1 MLAKFPEKSMHVVR
15 WVLALGW
22 LLLILSLFYDPFSI
36 WLTDSSQ
43 TWSPFRIN
51 PQTCIKVQG
60 SCLPQVPYPLG
71 NSLFWGLIIP
81 TGVFAILVFGHEF
94 WRRVCPLSFFSQ
106 LPRALG
112 KQRRIK
118 GKELAKIKPDSWLGK
133 NYVYLQ
139 FAILY
144 VGVCARILFFDSHRL
159 SLGLLLLGTIVT
171 AIIVGYLFA
180 GKSWCHYFCPMGP
193 VQTFYGEP
201 RGLLTSIAHETQR
214 TGITQSMCRRIGET
228 GKEESA
234 CVACN
239 SPCVD
244 IDAERSYWDKINRPD
259 HKFLYYNYVGLVIG
273 FFLYYYLYAGNWQY
287 LLSGAWSRQ
296 SNQLEILFNPG
307 FYLFNTPIPIPRLV
321 AVPLT
326 IGLSCFLTY
335 CLGKYLEKFYKSY
348 RLQQNSNFTSQ
359 QLQHQ
364 IFTFC
369 TFITFNFFFIFAGRG
384 YINKLPVQLQYLF
397 NVLIVLVSTLW
408 LYRTWGRS
416 ADVYSKESLASR
428 LRKQLAQLQL
438 DVSRFVEG
446 RSLESL
452 NSDEVYVLAKI
463 LPGFTG
469 EKRMQAYKGVLKEAL
484 EEGYVNS
491 SSSLEVLVQ
500 MRQELGISEAEHLR
514 AITELGIEDP
524 DLFDPQQTRTKEN
537 QLRLQSFRQQ
547 IHGLVTGKR
556 RRGATGLGK
565 ELLKV
570 IKKEKSV
577 HDVLQKDGINMVA
590 LSQEYGISA
599 EEETKILNELDPDV
613 NFLQRSEILLSQ
625 LESLHSTNISLE
637 NQKKNTPNQ
646 PDLLAAIDLLQSTIH
661 DKQKLFVKGIL
672 EILEPREPGANTTQI
687 ALALASLA
695 PQVTGD
701 ILADISLK
709 WSEKLHPTLVKR
721 LYQQIDFMK
730 TFSNTTTESDLVG
743 HLESLFY
750 DGDSLTKA
758 ISLYLL
764 NSVNAVRAE
773 EQARQLLD
781 SYLMIN
787 PLVKETAQALLKK
800 DITTLG
806 TLNKLLYLAGCDL
819 FKPLKT
825 ASLLELAYQTEVKVY
840 GANSVILDVD
850 SYCEDILVL
859 VKGKVEEI
867 MAGKGTILQP
877 VQILNQSEIL
887 AKTSQNSTLRVRD
900 WEALL
905 LSIEGRLF
913 EQFFYQDRDFAR
925 KVLAQESLRLQVRL

>member
-1 MLAKFPEKSMHVVR
+1 
-15 WVLALGW
+15 
-22 LLLILSLFYDPFSI
+22 
-36 WLTDSSQ
+36 
-43 TWSPFRIN
+43 
-51 PQTCIKVQG
+51 
-60 SCLPQVPYPLG
+60 
-71 NSLFWGLIIP
+71 
-81 TGVFAILVFGHEF
+81 
-94 WRRVCPLSFFSQ
+94 
-106 LPRALG
+106 
-112 KQRRIK
+112 
-118 GKELAKIKPDSWLGK
+118 
-133 NYVYLQ
+133 
-139 FAILY
+139 
-144 VGVCARILFFDSHRL
+144 
-159 SLGLLLLGTIVT
+159 
-171 AIIVGYLFA
+171 
-180 GKSWCHYFCPMGP
+180 
-193 VQTFYGEP
+193 
-201 RGLLTSIAHETQR
+201 
-214 TGITQSMCRRIGET
+214 
-228 GKEESA
+228 
-234 CVACN
+234 
-239 SPCVD
+239 
-244 IDAERSYWDKINRPD
+244 
-259 HKFLYYNYVGLVIG
+259 
-273 FFLYYYLYAGNWQY
+273 
-287 LLSGAWSRQ
+287 
-296 SNQLEILFNPG
+296 
-307 FYLFNTPIPIPRLV
+307 
-321 AVPLT
+321 
-326 IGLSCFLTY
+326 
-335 CLGKYLEKFYKSY
+335 
-348 RLQQNSNFTSQ
+348 
-359 QLQHQ
+359 
-364 IFTFC
+364 
-369 TFITFNFFFIFAGRG
+369 
-384 YINKLPVQLQYLF
+384 
-397 NVLIVLVSTLW
+397 
-408 LYRTWGRS
+408 
-416 ADVYSKESLASR
+416 
-428 LRKQLAQLQL
+428 
-438 DVSRFVEG
+438 
-446 RSLESL
+446 
-452 NSDEVYVLAKI
+452 
-463 LPGFTG
+463 
-469 EKRMQAYKGVLKEAL
+469 
-484 EEGYVNS
+484 
-491 SSSLEVLVQ
+491 
-500 MRQELGISEAEHLR
+500 
-514 AITELGIEDP
+514 
-524 DLFDPQQTRTKEN
+524 
-537 QLRLQSFRQQ
+537 
-547 IHGLVTGKR
+547 
-556 RRGATGLGK
+556 
-565 ELLKV
+565 
-570 IKKEKSV
+570 
-577 HDVLQKDGINMVA
+577 MVA

-646 PDLLAAIDLLQSTIH
+646 PDSLAAMDLLQSTIH

-721 LYQQIDFMK
+721 LSQQIDFMK
-730 TFSNTTTESDLVG
+730 TFSDTTTRSDIVG